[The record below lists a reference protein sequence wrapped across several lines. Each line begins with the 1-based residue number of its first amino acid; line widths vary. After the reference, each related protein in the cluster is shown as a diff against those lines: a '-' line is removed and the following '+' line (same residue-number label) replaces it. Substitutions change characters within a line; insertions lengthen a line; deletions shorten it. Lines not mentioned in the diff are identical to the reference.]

1 MSEKIKLIGIGDD
14 GFEGLS
20 KKVQSI
26 ILDAEI
32 IIGGLRHLSML
43 PEVVA
48 KKISWSKDLKQDI
61 KKINEHKSKKI
72 CILASGDPLFYG
84 IGRLLLEHYSISEVE
99 VIPSPSSLSLC
110 CARIGYNI
118 KDIEVVSLHGRE
130 FDDIIKYIQPNNRI
144 FVLSHDKST
153 PSRIIELLNT
163 LRFEDSNLYIF
174 ENIGGEN
181 ETITKKRVNEP
192 VNEKFSDL
200 NSILIE
206 CISNKDSIYYPNFT
220 GIADK
225 EFEND
230 GQITKSEIRAITISQ
245 LEPMEKSILWD
256 IGGGSGSISIEWS
269 KIHKNT
275 TISIVEKNKKRIQF
289 IKNNI
294 KKFGINNIT
303 IMENIAPKILYDM
316 DRPNRIF
323 IGGGLSN
330 LDGMEII
337 QKSRNSLLPS
347 GVLVANGVTTETE
360 LLLFNI
366 YKKYGGDLSK
376 YSTSSIKKVGNLHA
390 WDQKMQVTQWKYIKK

>member
-32 IIGGLRHLSML
+32 IIGGLRHLSMV

-61 KKINEHKSKKI
+61 KKINGYKSKKI

-153 PSRIIELLNT
+153 PIRIIELLNK

-192 VNEKFSDL
+192 INEKFSDL

-220 GIADK
+220 GIADN

-245 LEPMEKSILWD
+245 LEPMEKSTLWD

-294 KKFGINNIT
+294 KKFGIHNIT
-303 IMENIAPKILYDM
+303 IIENIAPKILYDM

-337 QKSRNSLLPS
+337 QKSINSLLPS
-347 GVLVANGVTTETE
+347 GILVANGVTTETE

-366 YKKYGGDLSK
+366 YKKYGGELSR
-376 YSTSSIKKVGNLHA
+376 YSTSNIKKVGNLHA

>member
-32 IIGGLRHLSML
+32 IIGGLRHLSMV

-61 KKINEHKSKKI
+61 KKINGYKSKKI

-84 IGRLLLEHYSISEVE
+84 MGRLLLEHYSISEVE

-130 FDDIIKYIQPNNRI
+130 FDHIIKYIQPNNRI

-153 PSRIIELLNT
+153 PIRIIELLNK

-192 VNEKFSDL
+192 INEKFSDL

-206 CISNKDSIYYPNFT
+206 CISNKDSIYYLNFT
-220 GIADK
+220 GIADN

-245 LEPMEKSILWD
+245 LEPMEKSTLWD

-303 IMENIAPKILYDM
+303 IIENIAPKILYDM

-337 QKSRNSLLPS
+337 QKSINSLLPS
-347 GVLVANGVTTETE
+347 GILVANGVTTETE

-366 YKKYGGDLSK
+366 YKKYGGELSR
-376 YSTSSIKKVGNLHA
+376 YSTSNIKRVGNLHA

>member
-32 IIGGLRHLSML
+32 IMGGLRHLSML

-61 KKINEHKSKKI
+61 KKINGYKSKKI

-153 PSRIIELLNT
+153 PIRIIELLNK

-192 VNEKFSDL
+192 INEKFSDL

-220 GIADK
+220 GIADN

-275 TISIVEKNKKRIQF
+275 SISIVEKNIKRIQF

-303 IMENIAPKILYDM
+303 IIENTAPKILYEM

-337 QKSRNSLLPS
+337 QKSINSLLPS
-347 GVLVANGVTTETE
+347 GILVANGVTTETE

-366 YKKYGGDLSK
+366 YIKYGGELSK
-376 YSTSSIKKVGNLHA
+376 FSTSSLKKVGKLHA
-390 WDQKMQVTQWKYIKK
+390 WEQKMQVTQWKYIKK

>member
-1 MSEKIKLIGIGDD
+1 MSKKIKLVGIGED
-14 GFEGLS
+14 GLEGLS
-20 KKVQSI
+20 EKVQSI
-26 ILDAEI
+26 ILHAEI
-32 IIGGLRHLSML
+32 IIGGLRHLSMI
-43 PEVVA
+43 PEAAA
-48 KKISWSKDLKQDI
+48 KKISWSKDLQQDI
-61 KKINEHKSKKI
+61 KKINEYKSKKI

-130 FDDIIKYIQPNNRI
+130 FDNIIKYIQPNNRI

-153 PSRIIELLNT
+153 PSRIIELLNK

-174 ENIGGEN
+174 ENIGGKN
-181 ETITKKRVNEP
+181 EIITKKRVNDP
-192 VNEKFSDL
+192 ITEKFSDL

-220 GIADK
+220 GIADN

-275 TISIVEKNKKRIQF
+275 TISIVEKNIKRIQF

-303 IMENIAPKILYDM
+303 IIENTAPKILYDM

-330 LDGMEII
+330 IDGMEII
-337 QKSRNSLLPS
+337 QKSINSLLPS
-347 GVLVANGVTTETE
+347 GILVANGVTTETE

-366 YKKYGGDLSK
+366 YKKYGGELSK
-376 YSTSSIKKVGNLHA
+376 YLTSSIKKVGKLHA
-390 WDQKMQVTQWKYIKK
+390 WDQRMQVTQWKYIKK

>member
-1 MSEKIKLIGIGDD
+1 
-14 GFEGLS
+14 
-20 KKVQSI
+20 
-26 ILDAEI
+26 
-32 IIGGLRHLSML
+32 
-43 PEVVA
+43 
-48 KKISWSKDLKQDI
+48 
-61 KKINEHKSKKI
+61 
-72 CILASGDPLFYG
+72 
-84 IGRLLLEHYSISEVE
+84 
-99 VIPSPSSLSLC
+99 
-110 CARIGYNI
+110 
-118 KDIEVVSLHGRE
+118 
-130 FDDIIKYIQPNNRI
+130 
-144 FVLSHDKST
+144 
-153 PSRIIELLNT
+153 
-163 LRFEDSNLYIF
+163 
-174 ENIGGEN
+174 
-181 ETITKKRVNEP
+181 
-192 VNEKFSDL
+192 
-200 NSILIE
+200 
-206 CISNKDSIYYPNFT
+206 
-220 GIADK
+220 
-225 EFEND
+225 
-230 GQITKSEIRAITISQ
+230 
-245 LEPMEKSILWD
+245 MEKSILWD

-337 QKSRNSLLPS
+337 QKSINSLLPS
-347 GVLVANGVTTETE
+347 GILVANGVTTETE

>member
-32 IIGGLRHLSML
+32 IIGGLRHLSMV

-61 KKINEHKSKKI
+61 KKINEYKSKKI

-84 IGRLLLEHYSISEVE
+84 IGRLLLEYYSISEVE

-153 PSRIIELLNT
+153 PIRIIELLNK

-192 VNEKFSDL
+192 INEKFSDL

-220 GIADK
+220 GIADN

-245 LEPMEKSILWD
+245 LEPMEKSTLWD

-303 IMENIAPKILYDM
+303 IIENIAPKILYDM
-316 DRPNRIF
+316 DRPNRVF

-337 QKSRNSLLPS
+337 QKSINSLLPS
-347 GVLVANGVTTETE
+347 GILVANGVTTETE

-366 YKKYGGDLSK
+366 YKKYGGELSR
-376 YSTSSIKKVGNLHA
+376 YSTSNIKKVGNLHA

>member
-32 IIGGLRHLSML
+32 IIGGLRHLSMV

-61 KKINEHKSKKI
+61 KKINEYKSKKI

-192 VNEKFSDL
+192 INEKFSDL

-220 GIADK
+220 GIADN

-245 LEPMEKSILWD
+245 LEPMEKSTLWD

-337 QKSRNSLLPS
+337 QKSINSLLPS
-347 GVLVANGVTTETE
+347 GILVANGVTTETE

-366 YKKYGGDLSK
+366 YKKYGGELSR
-376 YSTSSIKKVGNLHA
+376 YSTSNIKKVGNLHA